1 MIQDKAQSAGNG
13 HVLYKDCNAVLDH
26 LGNSESFNITLLD
39 HQIDFLDHLGNSESF
54 NITLLDH
61 QIDFRFAGS
70 FCLSKP
76 AMRGIKPTLRFPSN
90 CKKEFAGPE
99 YTFVHR

>member
-13 HVLYKDCNAVLDH
+13 HVLYKDCNAV
-26 LGNSESFNITLLD
+26 
-39 HQIDFLDHLGNSESF
+39 LDHLGNSESF